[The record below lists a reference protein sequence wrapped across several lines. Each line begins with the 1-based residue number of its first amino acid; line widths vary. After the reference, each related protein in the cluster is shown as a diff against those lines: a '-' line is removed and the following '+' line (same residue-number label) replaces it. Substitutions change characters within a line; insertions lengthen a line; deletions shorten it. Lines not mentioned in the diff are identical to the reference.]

1 MQQMNEEDAKV
12 IDEVLDQAIEAGLEV
27 EVIYWALRTMKDNPK
42 LTPSEAMILGVT
54 EWIK

>member
-1 MQQMNEEDAKV
+1 MNEEDAKV